1 MRTGCGHGRPR
12 ARSCGQQRD
21 ARIDSDTARRGSSA
35 HTSSRKCASRRG
47 AMRRTPH
54 DCRRTADPRVASMTP
69 RLSRQMRPLPTLMD
83 SSNAVRAAI
92 HCHQAQGREARLA
105 RRPELAERRQVLEA
119 PPPAKA
125 TNTSIESSCAAL
137 SRASAPAS
145 HALIVPA
152 PMGGTNSIAQIVT
165 DRSARS
171 AACGD

>member
-1 MRTGCGHGRPR
+1 MRTGCGDGRPR
-12 ARSCGQQRD
+12 ARSCGQQGD

-35 HTSSRKCASRRG
+35 DTSRRKCASRRG
-47 AMRRTPH
+47 AMRRTPY
-54 DCRRTADPRVASMTP
+54 DCRRQTAGRQHDAASLTP
-69 RLSRQMRPLPTLMD
+69 DEALPTLMD
-83 SSNAVRAAI
+83 SSNSGSCSHTLPPGSR
-92 HCHQAQGREARLA
+92 REARLA
-105 RRPELAERRQVLEA
+105 RRPELVERRQVLEA